1 MNDWLRKSPDDFSC
15 NYECSK
21 NTWHLR
27 IPEAQIDASHIQ
39 KENRESPSQTTANN
53 SGVLERVF
61 SNKPKARTF
70 HRLVV
75 NSL

>member
-1 MNDWLRKSPDDFSC
+1 MFEKYVASPSSRSTDV
-15 NYECSK
+15 
-21 NTWHLR
+21 
-27 IPEAQIDASHIQ
+27 DASHIQ
-39 KENRESPSQTTANN
+39 KENRESPSQTTSDN

-75 NSL
+75 NSP